1 MERFGEEARSQIQ
14 MDKTLDEVETLVVA
28 LLDEVKINYVKQL
41 EAEDVDQLMAENY
54 RLYNLTQ
61 QKS

>member
-1 MERFGEEARSQIQ
+1 LAKRRDRKSRW
-14 MDKTLDEVETLVVA
+14 DKTLDEVETLVVA

-41 EAEDVDQLMAENY
+41 EAEDVEQLMAENY